1 MILTDEAQN
10 RDSSARTFQPKDPAS
25 NGRRQKNAYNKK
37 RLSEIGQTLWGMKT
51 DGELFFGGLQRC
63 SSFFKA

>member
-10 RDSSARTFQPKDPAS
+10 RDSSAGTFSRKTPLPTGEDK
-25 NGRRQKNAYNKK
+25 KNAYNKK
-37 RLSEIGQTLWGMKT
+37 RLTEIGQTLWGMKT